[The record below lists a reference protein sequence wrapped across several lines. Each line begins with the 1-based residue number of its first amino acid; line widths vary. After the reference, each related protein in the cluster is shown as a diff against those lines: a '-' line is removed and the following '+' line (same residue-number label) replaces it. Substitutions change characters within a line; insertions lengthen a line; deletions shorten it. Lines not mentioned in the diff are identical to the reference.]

1 MDVDSQILLQSD
13 WDMLSK
19 ALESFRGLKR
29 VDFVWEMHQDD
40 WEWLEQHTPLD
51 PAPFTID
58 SFVWETGPKTIKELL
73 PKLYSRGILHF
84 STTGPED
91 PPYVVNLLLI
101 IATDISCYQVVGV
114 LTCSADIEVISPGC
128 SMDCMNGSN

>member
-19 ALESFRGLKR
+19 ALESFRVLKR

-58 SFVWETGPKTIKELL
+58 SFVWETGPKTIGQLL

-91 PPYVVNLLLI
+91 PPYVVKLI
-101 IATDISCYQVVGV
+101 FRF
-114 LTCSADIEVISPGC
+114 
-128 SMDCMNGSN
+128 